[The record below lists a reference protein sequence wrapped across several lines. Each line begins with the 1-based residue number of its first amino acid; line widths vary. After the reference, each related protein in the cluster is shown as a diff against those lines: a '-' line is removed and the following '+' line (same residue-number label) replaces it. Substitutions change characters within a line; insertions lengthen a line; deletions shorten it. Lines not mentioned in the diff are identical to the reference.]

1 MDTFINLAKQGYE
14 TYNESQHGQ
23 HGGQGSPQG
32 ATPQGSYG
40 GNPTQGGYGHNQPS
54 SGGYDGSQYG
64 PPIDHHAAVQN
75 ATQHSGGAGDPS
87 LFDTAL
93 GFIKQNQSQHTEPIN
108 EQNVQ
113 SAHTEAY
120 EKGKASSLDAGSL
133 GAAAAMQVSITGSQ
147 SAQIL
152 IFGGQVLK
160 KFTSGE
166 GSTGSGGGNTQSQ
179 LISLAM
185 SEASKLFE
193 SQGSKSG
200 QKQDAVNGAA
210 MTIMKLLVQSKTGSG
225 ATNAGGNDLGSLLS
239 LNVVSFMTPNG
250 VTSKLIS
257 DILTYVSDPV
267 DLASFACTHSYLRF
281 EAIRALYTTVKLASL
296 RQTARFC
303 RTITLHTPKSIEGLR
318 EYPGVHV
325 QSLTFRPRALHTEYP
340 PLPLN
345 PCPNTV
351 DHTPRPTA
359 AFFRLLSEAIAT
371 LPHLTTLDLAWGFLY
386 RHTHPTWTLDRI
398 GTHRFLRTVHIDG
411 VEDANA
417 LERFLVRH
425 RPSDREGGCVGIT
438 SFENRSWLDLLDPS
452 SPRGARV
459 LKQFSPGLLPIMKTF
474 SGPANKVKVWS
485 WGYGSADEELAGIH
499 EALAGNREHASG
511 QENKPVGCGIINF
524 TYVSKTLVE
533 DVISLVGTYLP
544 DVVHLT
550 IEGYELGKTPLPE
563 KLPYLPNLES
573 ITIVA
578 RATRPT
584 EKPCGYRAVSY
595 TRDSLGEAQSATS
608 EITIWKDTRKRGW
621 NIESLAR
628 LALNA

>member
-1 MDTFINLAKQGYE
+1 MPARLTDVPLE
-14 TYNESQHGQ
+14 
-23 HGGQGSPQG
+23 
-32 ATPQGSYG
+32 
-40 GNPTQGGYGHNQPS
+40 
-54 SGGYDGSQYG
+54 
-64 PPIDHHAAVQN
+64 
-75 ATQHSGGAGDPS
+75 
-87 LFDTAL
+87 
-93 GFIKQNQSQHTEPIN
+93 
-108 EQNVQ
+108 
-113 SAHTEAY
+113 
-120 EKGKASSLDAGSL
+120 
-133 GAAAAMQVSITGSQ
+133 
-147 SAQIL
+147 
-152 IFGGQVLK
+152 
-160 KFTSGE
+160 
-166 GSTGSGGGNTQSQ
+166 
-179 LISLAM
+179 
-185 SEASKLFE
+185 
-193 SQGSKSG
+193 
-200 QKQDAVNGAA
+200 
-210 MTIMKLLVQSKTGSG
+210 
-225 ATNAGGNDLGSLLS
+225 
-239 LNVVSFMTPNG
+239 
-250 VTSKLIS
+250 LIS
-257 DILTYVSDPV
+257 DILAYVSDPV

-303 RTITLHTPKSIEGLR
+303 RTITLHAPKSTRGLR
-318 EYPGVHV
+318 EHPGVHV

-351 DHTPRPTA
+351 DYTPRPTA
-359 AFFRLLSEAIAT
+359 AFFRLLSETIAT

-417 LERFLVRH
+417 LERFLARH
-425 RPSDREGGCVGIT
+425 RPGDGDGGCVGIT

-459 LKQFSPGLLPIMKTF
+459 LKQFSPGLLPIMKAF
-474 SGPANKVKVWS
+474 SGPASMLKSMGVCADNLDKVKVWS

-511 QENKPVGCGIINF
+511 QENKPFGCGIIDF
-524 TYVSKTLVE
+524 AYVSKTLVE

-595 TRDSLGEAQSATS
+595 TQNSLGEARPLIPQ
-608 EITIWKDTRKRGW
+608 KDRKDMRERGW
-621 NIESLAR
+621 DVENPAH